1 MSLTFLKKCDRYC
14 AQSNIPVCDQCT
26 SSREHTDHE
35 IVDMVREL
43 ERKSKVLESDLQD
56 LDNRI
61 NPKYQEIASSITVQ
75 KNDLNKD
82 SQKLKTD
89 NNHGEDLN
97 REIDSTIK
105 KMIHDMSEIDSKYLA
120 SINKKKTALNI
131 LFLKSRRAL
140 RN

>member
-1 MSLTFLKKCDRYC
+1 
-14 AQSNIPVCDQCT
+14 
-26 SSREHTDHE
+26 
-35 IVDMVREL
+35 MVREL

-97 REIDSTIK
+97 REIDSTFK

-140 RN
+140 KN